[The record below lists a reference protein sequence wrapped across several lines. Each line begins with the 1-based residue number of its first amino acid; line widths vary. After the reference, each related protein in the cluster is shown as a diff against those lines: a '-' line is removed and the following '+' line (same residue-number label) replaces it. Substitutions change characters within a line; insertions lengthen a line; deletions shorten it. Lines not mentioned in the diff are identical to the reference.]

1 MSTVTISN
9 KCHTC
14 PRTIS
19 INVERNAFRNWI
31 SGAEIQVAFPKLDST
46 ERESL
51 LTGFCSDCQ
60 DDLFDSLME
69 MQGI

>member
-14 PRTIS
+14 PRTVS
-19 INVERNAFRNWI
+19 IDVERNAFRNWI
-31 SGAEIQVAFPKLDST
+31 NGTLIQVAFPELNDT

-51 LTGFCSDCQ
+51 ISGFCGACQ

-69 MQGI
+69 MQGM